1 VVQRGTLIISMRK
14 MGQTKMRL
22 IEKLCAGLLLVV
34 FGGIVLQGPISVG
47 FGTLFP
53 HYSLL
58 IKAWKEILIL
68 LAAILLAIIMVEKKQ
83 MRLLKDPLV
92 LLAVAYVVLHLIVV
106 ITPMTNVNINQVIAG
121 LMIDLRYIAY
131 FVVVYLF
138 LHIYPAYRKNFLT
151 VFIFGGCV
159 VVGFAILQV
168 FILPHDILKYI
179 GYTKDTTAPFLTVD
193 QNPSYIRINSTL
205 RGPNP
210 LGAYALII
218 LTFIAAMCMKR
229 KLPPT
234 RQFKMIAVILIV
246 GGIVA
251 LWASY
256 SRSALIGAV
265 IALTIAVIGTARA
278 QVPRKVWIGL
288 GVGIV
293 VIIGGLA
300 ATWNTP
306 FVSQVI
312 LHENPTRYN
321 LVNSNE
327 GHAASLQQGVAR
339 MAAQPLGAGIGT
351 TGTPSLYGSRPLII
365 ENHYLYVA
373 HEVGWLGL
381 VLYML
386 LFIMI
391 IVKVWRVRVSYVAL
405 AVCAGGV
412 GLAVIGL
419 LLPVWA
425 DDTVAIIW
433 WGLAAVAMSPS
444 GSSASTGLV
453 KRKEYHGRTIDKKTK
468 RVA

>member
-1 VVQRGTLIISMRK
+1 MRK

-22 IEKLCAGLLLVV
+22 IDKLCAGLLLVV

-47 FGTLFP
+47 FGTLSP

-106 ITPMTNVNINQVIAG
+106 ITPMTNVNMNQVIAG

-131 FVVVYLF
+131 FLVVYLF
-138 LHIYPAYRKNFLT
+138 LQLYREYHKNFLV
-151 VFIFGGCV
+151 VFMFGGCV

-179 GYTKDTTAPFLTVD
+179 GYSKDTIAPFLTVD
-193 QNPSYIRINSTL
+193 QNSAYIRISSTL

-210 LGAYALII
+210 LGAYAVII
-218 LTFIAAMCMKR
+218 LTFIATAFIKR
-229 KLPPT
+229 KIPPT
-234 RQFKMIAVILIV
+234 RQSKAMAIIFVV
-246 GGIVA
+246 GGLVA

-265 IALTIAVIGTARA
+265 IAAVVIAMGIARA
-278 QVPRKVWIGL
+278 RVPRNVWIGTC
-288 GVGIV
+288 VGIAV
-293 VIIGGLA
+293 VIGVLV

-312 LHENPTRYN
+312 LHEDPTRSN
-321 LVNSNE
+321 LVSSNNA
-327 GHAASLQQGVAR
+327 HAISLEQGVAR
-339 MAAQPLGAGIGT
+339 IIAQPLGAGIGT
-351 TGTPSLYGSRPLII
+351 TGSASLYGNSPLII
-365 ENHYLYVA
+365 ENHYLFVA

-381 VLYML
+381 I
-386 LFIMI
+386 LFIALFI
-391 IVKVWRVRVSYVAL
+391 IIIIKLWRARASYIAL
-405 AVCAGGV
+405 AVCASGV
-412 GLAVIGL
+412 GLAIIGL

-433 WGLAAVAMSPS
+433 WGLAAIALS
-444 GSSASTGLV
+444 GG
-453 KRKEYHGRTIDKKTK
+453 KK
-468 RVA
+468 